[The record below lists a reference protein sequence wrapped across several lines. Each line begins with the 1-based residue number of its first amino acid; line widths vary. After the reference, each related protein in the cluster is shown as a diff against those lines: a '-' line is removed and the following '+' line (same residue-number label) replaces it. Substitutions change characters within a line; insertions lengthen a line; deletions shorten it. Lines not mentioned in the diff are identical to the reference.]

1 MFDSMTY
8 AYHMSYN
15 GIKFIHN
22 FFHFLWAYR
31 LDKAAAVVTGV
42 QFSVDSCSP
51 ISS

>member
-22 FFHFLWAYR
+22 FFIFYGLIVWTR
-31 LDKAAAVVTGV
+31 LRQLSPG
-42 QFSVDSCSP
+42 FSFQ
-51 ISS
+51 